1 MHEWKVQM
9 EALRVNPDTLM
20 KPLAAYHQVVR
31 KGSTVAVAGMVGMD
45 VEGNIV
51 GEGDIIA
58 QTRKSLESMKACL
71 EAVGATMNDVIKTT
85 IYLTDLANYKGM
97 NIAYNEF
104 LEDVAPARATA
115 LVDLALPEP
124 LVEIDALAIVGD
136 D

>member
-1 MHEWKVQM
+1 M

-104 LEDVAPARATA
+104 LEDVAPARATV
-115 LVDLALPEP
+115 LVDLALPEL

>member
-58 QTRKSLESMKACL
+58 QTRKSLESMKI
-71 EAVGATMNDVIKTT
+71 G
-85 IYLTDLANYKGM
+85 
-97 NIAYNEF
+97 
-104 LEDVAPARATA
+104 RAH
-115 LVDLALPEP
+115 V
-124 LVEIDALAIVGD
+124 
-136 D
+136 